1 MNNNKQIRIGIVGCG
16 FVADYYMANIDCYPN
31 LKIVG
36 VFDINKERL
45 TQFTNYYD
53 LTALDSYD
61 DILTDNTIDI
71 VLNLT
76 DPRAHYEVS
85 KRALEANKNVYS
97 EKPLAMSFE
106 DAKEL
111 VDIAN
116 KKELLLSS
124 APCNVLGKSARTLE
138 YAIKQ
143 GIIGKVR
150 LIYAEL
156 DDGLVHKMPYKKWMS
171 ESGAHWPYRDE
182 FEVGCTLE
190 HAGYHLGWMIKIFG
204 NVSMLTAF
212 SDVAIKDKVPDEPC
226 LEPSDAAD
234 ISIGVLKFQDGTVA
248 RISTTI
254 VAPHDHTIRIFG
266 DEGVITLNECWDND
280 DNVYYQK
287 YKQIRRKRFLNPIK
301 RKVKLPFN
309 IKVNKMNK
317 GNTKMDFLLGVNE
330 LAESIQNN
338 TSLTLDST
346 FSLHVT
352 EIALALQYSGSLSGM
367 EMKSKAFESLN

>member
-1 MNNNKQIRIGIVGCG
+1 MTKRIKIAIVGCG
-16 FVADYYMANIDCYPN
+16 YVADYYMANIDCYPN
-31 LKIVG
+31 LEIVG
-36 VFDINKERL
+36 VFDINSERL
-45 TQFTNYYD
+45 EQFTNYYK
-53 LTALDSYD
+53 LQALDSYD
-61 DILTDNTIDI
+61 EILSDITIDI

-76 DPRAHYEVS
+76 DPRSHYNVT
-85 KRALEANKNVYS
+85 KKALDANKNVYT
-97 EKPLAMSFE
+97 EKPLAMNFE
-106 DAKEL
+106 DASEL
-111 VDIAN
+111 VELAN
-116 KKELLLSS
+116 KKDLILSS

-171 ESGAHWPYRDE
+171 ESGAQWPYRDE

-204 NVSMLTAF
+204 NVSTLTAY
-212 SDVAIKDKVPDEPC
+212 SDVAIKDKVPGEKP

-234 ISIGVLKFQDGTVA
+234 ISIGILKFQDGTVA
-248 RISTTI
+248 RLSTTI

-266 DEGVITLNECWDND
+266 DDGVITLKDCWDND
-280 DNVYYQK
+280 DDVYYQK

-330 LAESIQNN
+330 LAESILNN
-338 TSLTLDST
+338 TPLTLDST

-352 EIALALQYSGSLSGM
+352 EVALALQYSGNLSST
-367 EMKSKAFESLN
+367 ELKSKAFEG